1 MKKQNKKRISIILV
15 LTLIVGTAYSPF
27 SKTDVRAVKVEEDPP
42 IVVIGDDPSASDTPL
57 PTLSPEEEKIR
68 KKAADAMEKTKSMPI
83 LGCRAPIG
91 GGGNSETGKVT
102 IFADIVQDFNT
113 KVRHETEV
121 HVNEN
126 DKLLNQN
133 EAWYDINTKNYYAYD
148 KKSGQYIFEPG
159 GEDYSR
165 LEYLS
170 LDFYLDYVPN
180 VSGFSKD
187 TPAEVDLYDGRK
199 VKCDVIRHM
208 HSVSVNPYINDTTIE
223 PNAEKRYVS
232 YAYYIGQ
239 EDGLIYRIE
248 HHSGSLG
255 SVYEMAHVFYYPKE
269 SLSIPK
275 EYTDNPVLADGVG
288 LLRKNFWY
296 VSYSKGKKTYLSAYE
311 YEKQNSKEI
320 KLISSIKLGK
330 RTYTVNAID
339 QKAFFGMEKLKK
351 VTIPKSIT
359 SIGKGAFAACIN
371 LETLVV
377 KNKTLRNK
385 LKKSKKL
392 RKKIA
397 FDGKTIKG

>member
-1 MKKQNKKRISIILV
+1 MLV
-15 LTLIVGTAYSPF
+15 LSLMMGLVF
-27 SKTDVRAVKVEEDPP
+27 SMIPETEVNAEKITEDPP
-42 IVVIGDDPSASDTPL
+42 IIIIDENPSASDTPL
-57 PTLSPEEEKIR
+57 PTLSPEEEKLR
-68 KKAADAMEKTKSMPI
+68 EQADNAMEKTKSMPI

-91 GGGNSETGKVT
+91 GGSSLATGKVT
-102 IFADIVQDFNT
+102 FFADIVQDFITN
-113 KVRHETEV
+113 VRHETEV
-121 HVNEN
+121 HVDEN
-126 DKLLNQN
+126 DKLLYQN
-133 EAWYDINTKNYYAYD
+133 EAWYDIKTKNYYAYD
-148 KKSGQYIFEPG
+148 EKSGQYIYEPG

-170 LDFYLDYVPN
+170 LEFYLDYVPK
-180 VSGFSKD
+180 VSGFTKD
-187 TPAEVDLYDGRK
+187 DPVEVDLYDGNK

-208 HSVSVNPYINDTTIE
+208 HTVSVNPYINDTTTE
-223 PNAEKRYVS
+223 PNSEKRYVS

-248 HHSGSLG
+248 HHNGSIE
-255 SVYEMAHVFYYPKE
+255 SMYEMAHVFYYPTE

-275 EYTDNPVLADGVG
+275 EFTKNPILADGVA

-311 YEKQNSKEI
+311 YSKKNSKEI

-330 RTYTVNAID
+330 RTYTVNTID
-339 QKAFFGMEKLKK
+339 KKAFFGMEKLKR
-351 VTIPKSIT
+351 VTLPKTIT
-359 SIGKGAFAACIN
+359 SIGKEAFAACTS

-392 RKKIA
+392 RKKIG
-397 FDGKTIKG
+397 FEGKTIKG